1 MNLDNSCLNQVVEH
15 LGRYVK
21 VLRLKTIVLHIIDR
35 LQKSNITYLDAD
47 VLGDSV
53 LQKVT
58 PECLLVSDFIF

>member
-1 MNLDNSCLNQVVEH
+1 MNLDNSRLNQVVEH